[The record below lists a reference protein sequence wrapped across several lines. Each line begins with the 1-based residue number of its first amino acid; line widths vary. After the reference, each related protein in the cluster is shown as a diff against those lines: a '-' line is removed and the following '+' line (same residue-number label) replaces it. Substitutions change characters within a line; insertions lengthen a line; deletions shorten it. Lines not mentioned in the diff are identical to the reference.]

1 MIHLYV
7 QNHSQLISQND
18 IFILTINHPSLI
30 MNNMKEISKI
40 KTTFLK
46 VALVPVIAFILFFFV
61 VLTQGL
67 ISSYSDHDIYFVKI
81 LFYLALYIAAAL
93 SLVVTIFVY
102 RILLL
107 IERGT
112 AFTEPAL
119 KIISTIKKL
128 SFAAFFV
135 LLGILPMT
143 YHIIEVIH
151 APVIMVIGVAISV
164 TPFIVAIFIATIE
177 KLLQSVI
184 QIKSENDLTV

>member
-1 MIHLYV
+1 M
-7 QNHSQLISQND
+7 
-18 IFILTINHPSLI
+18 
-30 MNNMKEISKI
+30 
-40 KTTFLK
+40 
-46 VALVPVIAFILFFFV
+46 
-61 VLTQGL
+61 
-67 ISSYSDHDIYFVKI
+67 
-81 LFYLALYIAAAL
+81 ALYIAAAL

-128 SFAAFFV
+128 SFATFFV

>member
-1 MIHLYV
+1 
-7 QNHSQLISQND
+7 
-18 IFILTINHPSLI
+18 
-30 MNNMKEISKI
+30 MNSMKEISKI

-81 LFYLALYIAAAL
+81 LFYLALYIAAPL

-128 SFAAFFV
+128 SFATFFV

>member
-67 ISSYSDHDIYFVKI
+67 ISSYSDYDIYFVKI

-128 SFAAFFV
+128 SFATFFV

-164 TPFIVAIFIATIE
+164 TPLIVAIFIATIE

>member
-30 MNNMKEISKI
+30 MNSMKEISKI

-128 SFAAFFV
+128 SFATFFV
-135 LLGILPMT
+135 LLGILPMP

-164 TPFIVAIFIATIE
+164 TPLIVAIFIATIE

>member
-119 KIISTIKKL
+119 KIISTIKNYHLQL
-128 SFAAFFV
+128 SLCFLEFYLWPITSSRWF
-135 LLGILPMT
+135 M
-143 YHIIEVIH
+143 HR
-151 APVIMVIGVAISV
+151 
-164 TPFIVAIFIATIE
+164 
-177 KLLQSVI
+177 
-184 QIKSENDLTV
+184 